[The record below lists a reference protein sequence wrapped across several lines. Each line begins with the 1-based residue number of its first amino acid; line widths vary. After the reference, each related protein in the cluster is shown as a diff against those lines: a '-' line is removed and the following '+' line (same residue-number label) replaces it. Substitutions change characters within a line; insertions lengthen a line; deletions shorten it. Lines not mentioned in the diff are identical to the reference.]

1 MGRCLGRGFEEKDTS
16 KWECVSF
23 LSMNVPVH
31 FLVVFFSLFPSGPSD
46 KIYLVARDI
55 ITASAGGA
63 FGKKGVKVVCKK

>member
-1 MGRCLGRGFEEKDTS
+1 MLGQRVWRGKDTS

-31 FLVVFFSLFPSGPSD
+31 FLAVFFLFSLSGPSD

-55 ITASAGGA
+55 ITDWAGGA
-63 FGKKGVKVVCKK
+63 FGKKGVKVACKK